1 MNEKVTAVIVA
12 ILSVFAPAQ
21 ELLIATGVLVIA
33 DMVTGILAA
42 RKLGQP
48 ITSAGL
54 RRTVSKMLVYQL
66 AVGSAFLVQH
76 YMAGDAVPISN
87 IVSSAIGLTE
97 LKSIIENV
105 DKIRGSSILKDLLSR
120 LGSQNDQ
127 NNNRQ
132 SKD

>member
-21 ELLIATGVLVIA
+21 ELLIATGILVIA

-120 LGSQNDQ
+120 LGSQNDHG
-127 NNNRQ
+127 NNQQ